1 MIIRYP
7 LVSPFKNTNSTH
19 CFVHR
24 PVNTQSLVKIPPN
37 CSPRV
42 APNRVFLVT
51 FQTATR
57 PKLIL
62 PNEKILKEQQDQVS
76 NTHPGHKG
84 SSVSHRKLRRGRKV
98 RMWDPDVTYGE
109 LRSPGDHCGTYSP
122 RGKPPPK
129 KWRAWAWARTFIGS
143 AKHLCRAPGRPQ
155 STGAR
160 TPRTLAACHA
170 AWSQERP
177 HPLAAGEGRSVPL
190 TPAMSLEL
198 GLSLLPAFSKSHPHP
213 D

>member
-1 MIIRYP
+1 MLKSHLIAA
-7 LVSPFKNTNSTH
+7 
-19 CFVHR
+19 
-24 PVNTQSLVKIPPN
+24 
-37 CSPRV
+37 PRLCQIEY
-42 APNRVFLVT
+42 FWLLS
-51 FQTATR
+51 TATR

-62 PNEKILKEQQDQVS
+62 PSEKIVKEQQDQVS

-122 RGKPPPK
+122 RGKPPPGNG
-129 KWRAWAWARTFIGS
+129 RAWAWARAFIGS
-143 AKHLCRAPGRPQ
+143 AKHLCRASGRPR
-155 STGAR
+155 SARAR
-160 TPRTLAACHA
+160 TPAHRLHATQPAAG
-170 AWSQERP
+170 SDP

-198 GLSLLPAFSKSHPHP
+198 GLSLLPAFSKSRPHP